1 MASGWKNARQLAFMA
16 NAFKAIRI
24 ATEDGD
30 IKKGVLPVGQVTGL
44 MRDIPSVAEAIE
56 RTVREAEEI
65 AIESRTEWPVGRLR
79 NLLADAPKAKRLL
92 EKHRRKIGIQEEA
105 TISE

>member
-30 IKKGVLPVGQVTGL
+30 INKGVLPVGQVTGL

-56 RTVREAEEI
+56 RTVKEAEEI
-65 AIESRTEWPVGRLR
+65 AMKLAEMANGSVKFFSADTSKPKLARTP
-79 NLLADAPKAKRLL
+79 
-92 EKHRRKIGIQEEA
+92 RKTASKKKTKEF
-105 TISE
+105 

>member
-44 MRDIPSVAEAIE
+44 MRDIPSVAEVIE
-56 RTVREAEEI
+56 RTVREAESI
-65 AIESRTEWPVGRLR
+65 AVDLAQKAGGAVKKSSPV
-79 NLLADAPKAKRLL
+79 APKTRAPRAP
-92 EKHRRKIGIQEEA
+92 RK
-105 TISE
+105 SEPKK